1 METCL
6 NSSCNSLKQ
15 TKDLPF
21 KCKKCDDRKLCSYE
35 CLVEH
40 TNSYHI
46 QTETIKSK
54 QTIVE
59 HKGLASLNKSDQ
71 SQVDKK
77 LYKKSANKKE
87 IQIHS
92 NTDVSSYFYY
102 KNFNVIK
109 NQSTFKRHLLG
120 KGKYSE
126 VFLVKSKL
134 NNKYYALKI
143 IEKSK
148 VKSLKDVLREF
159 KIHMLVS
166 NHENIIK
173 FYSYTETDEFIY
185 VIYEYANKGTVMNLI
200 QEYMNYKNNNEAS
213 SSKIDSYMILIV
225 RIFTSIINTIE
236 YLHSKGICHFNL
248 FPENILLD
256 DSYNIKICDFK
267 YSLTKNVTN
276 YENGK
281 ILDIWSLTVLVYK
294 LINLS
299 FPMDLFQIKDNIAL
313 FYNYFDSHNIK
324 EELVFDEKIIASQSA
339 SFMVIDGLSKSSIK
353 SSCRIIKEILTQ
365 PGFGTIEK
373 LKKIFLYKEMTRKS
387 YENEEN
393 YHPSISIP
401 TTPKSIRKDESNN
414 QFNTYEN
421 KDICYTDRLIKRDK
435 LEMKSSFDMGSF
447 KKNHK
452 NEEKNEKS
460 KTKYHPTAFSLDK
473 KKFENELIY
482 KDYESGYG
490 KVKVSEESK
499 KKKENNENNL
509 IKTNEYV
516 LKTIGNTN
524 TNSINNLNTI
534 SNSIK
539 TISNSNENT
548 FSNSIDNFNNQIDF
562 NSTSKF
568 NTIKTEVK
576 KNNQNIKINIRNIR
590 NIRNINNNIYD
601 YSKVSGIKESNIK
614 EDEGKQSILNIKKNF
629 GIQINKFS
637 TLDSNSKTERKT
649 SYKIEGNSNCFN
661 KRVYSVK
668 KNDKSIVD
676 NKENKDNKDLTLR
689 NTQLHYKS
697 RPHNEG
703 NSYIIPGMN
712 VVKKKDTGN
721 NPYEL
726 NEFRKE
732 TRNNQLFDIKKKS
745 IYNKNM
751 KIRANSNVETMKN
764 QAKQDNQINFKIN
777 NQKVNIYSNKDKE
790 ELLFNDD
797 STEETNNLFL
807 KNHQYIDS
815 LNTLEHVFE
824 SKLER
829 ESIKKRGRVD
839 FDETEKKSTLLSSIV
854 SFLNPFKCTN

>member
-6 NSSCNSLKQ
+6 NSSCKSLKQ

-40 TNSYHI
+40 TNSHHI

-54 QTIVE
+54 QSTFE
-59 HKGLASLNKSDQ
+59 HKALASLNKSDQ
-71 SQVDKK
+71 SQVDR
-77 LYKKSANKKE
+77 KSYTKSVNKKQ

-92 NTDVSSYFYY
+92 NIDVSSYFYY

-126 VFLVKSKL
+126 VYLVKSKL

-143 IEKSK
+143 IDKSK
-148 VKSLKDVLREF
+148 VKLLKDVLREF
-159 KIHMLVS
+159 KIHMLVN

-185 VIYEYANKGTVMNLI
+185 VIYEYASKGTVMNLI
-200 QEYMNYKNNNEAS
+200 QEYMNYKNNNDAS
-213 SSKIDSYMILIV
+213 SLKIDNYMVLIV
-225 RIFTSIINTIE
+225 RIFTSIINTID
-236 YLHSKGICHFNL
+236 YLHNKGICHFNL

-267 YSLTKNVTN
+267 YSLTKNITN

-294 LINLS
+294 LINHS
-299 FPMDLFQIKDNIAL
+299 FPMDLFQIQDNIAL

-324 EELVFDEKIIASQSA
+324 EELVFDEKTIASKSA

-373 LKKIFLYKEMTRKS
+373 LKKIFLYMEMTRK
-387 YENEEN
+387 YNENEEN
-393 YHPSISIP
+393 YYPSLSIP
-401 TTPKSIRKDESNN
+401 TTPKSIKKNESNN

-421 KDICYTDRLIKRDK
+421 KDICYTDRVIKSDL
-435 LEMKSSFDMGSF
+435 LEMKSSFDMVSL
-447 KKNHK
+447 KKNRK
-452 NEEKNEKS
+452 NEEKIERSNAKN
-460 KTKYHPTAFSLDK
+460 HPTAFSLDK

-490 KVKVSEESK
+490 KVKVNEEGK
-499 KKKENNENNL
+499 KKKDNNENNL
-509 IKTNEYV
+509 IMTNENV

-524 TNSINNLNTI
+524 TNSIYNLNTI

-548 FSNSIDNFNNQIDF
+548 FSNSIDNFHNKIDF

-568 NTIKTEVK
+568 NTIKTEVNK
-576 KNNQNIKINIRNIR
+576 SNQNIKINIRNIR
-590 NIRNINNNIYD
+590 NIRNTNNTIYD
-601 YSKVSGIKESNIK
+601 YSKVSIGKENTIK
-614 EDEGKQSILNIKKNF
+614 EDEGKQSIFNIKKNF

-649 SYKIEGNSNCFN
+649 SYKIEPNSNCFN
-661 KRVYSVK
+661 KKIYSVK
-668 KNDKSIVD
+668 KNDKD
-676 NKENKDNKDLTLR
+676 AANNKDLNTR
-689 NTQLHYKS
+689 NTQLHYKY
-697 RPHNEG
+697 RPQNEG
-703 NSYIIPGMN
+703 NSYIISGMS
-712 VVKKKDTGN
+712 VDKRKDTVN
-721 NPYEL
+721 NPNEP

-751 KIRANSNVETMKN
+751 KIRANSNVET
-764 QAKQDNQINFKIN
+764 QAKPNNYINFKIN
-777 NQKVNIYSNKDKE
+777 NNQKVNVYGNKDKE
-790 ELLFNDD
+790 ELIFNDD
-797 STEETNNLFL
+797 STEETNNLFM

-829 ESIKKRGRVD
+829 ESIKKRGRLD